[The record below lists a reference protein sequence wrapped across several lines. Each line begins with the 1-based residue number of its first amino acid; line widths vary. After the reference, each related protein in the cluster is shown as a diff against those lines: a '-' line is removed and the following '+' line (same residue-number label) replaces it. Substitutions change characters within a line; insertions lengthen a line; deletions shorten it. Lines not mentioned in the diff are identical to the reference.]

1 MNASPGS
8 AVWLA
13 SALALAAGSTVLVAL
28 AALAARRVRAAAWQR
43 TLWQA
48 VTLGLALLVVGEMT
62 GLPGWLRAALK
73 PKPAAEAQPW
83 LQPPASGGR
92 QPPVGSAEQGADAP
106 RSPAVE
112 AEEDVAGEA
121 EDAGTAVGWLGAA
134 WLAGTALVGGRA
146 LLGRTLLA
154 VFRRRHAPVADAA
167 LAERVRDLARRLGL
181 RRRVRLLEAR
191 GMCSPA
197 AFGVLRPTVVLP
209 AGFARDFDGPSQDVM
224 LAHELAHLAAHDPAW
239 HLLADVVTA
248 ALWWQPL
255 AWWARHR
262 LRAAGELA
270 ADEASLLVAD
280 GPGVLARCLVELGT
294 RLAGAARP
302 GWVRMAG
309 SGFRSG
315 LGRRVERLVRLG
327 GAWRPPR
334 RALAR
339 VVLTLGAAALLAC
352 AALPTAW
359 ARPRALEE
367 GDEPMLRR
375 SWKQSLAGAVL
386 FAALAP
392 VSESP
397 HAQGPGPGGP
407 GVPGGA
413 PGRAGGEK
421 PDEAASLQEQA
432 RFFNEETQR
441 ARDRLTELKRV
452 FKSNDKQVVD
462 LEARLAKLEQEKAKV
477 EADIKRMQSR
487 SIRVFRLKH
496 AKPEEVRQVL
506 ESLLG
511 GASGTFG
518 AGPMMGPGGPGMPG
532 MMGGKGGRGPMGPGM
547 GGPPG
552 MMAGPGGAGGNEDT
566 LWRVTVDER
575 TRSLI
580 VRGSR
585 HDLQLAAD
593 LVAVLDQAGG
603 KAVPKVSNL
612 HAFKLKYAHAP
623 RLAQILDDLGVKAR
637 VVPLQKANILIV
649 TGPAEA
655 VKEISDLIA

>member
-1 MNASPGS
+1 
-8 AVWLA
+8 
-13 SALALAAGSTVLVAL
+13 
-28 AALAARRVRAAAWQR
+28 
-43 TLWQA
+43 
-48 VTLGLALLVVGEMT
+48 
-62 GLPGWLRAALK
+62 
-73 PKPAAEAQPW
+73 
-83 LQPPASGGR
+83 
-92 QPPVGSAEQGADAP
+92 
-106 RSPAVE
+106 
-112 AEEDVAGEA
+112 
-121 EDAGTAVGWLGAA
+121 
-134 WLAGTALVGGRA
+134 
-146 LLGRTLLA
+146 
-154 VFRRRHAPVADAA
+154 
-167 LAERVRDLARRLGL
+167 
-181 RRRVRLLEAR
+181 
-191 GMCSPA
+191 
-197 AFGVLRPTVVLP
+197 
-209 AGFARDFDGPSQDVM
+209 
-224 LAHELAHLAAHDPAW
+224 
-239 HLLADVVTA
+239 
-248 ALWWQPL
+248 
-255 AWWARHR
+255 
-262 LRAAGELA
+262 
-270 ADEASLLVAD
+270 
-280 GPGVLARCLVELGT
+280 
-294 RLAGAARP
+294 
-302 GWVRMAG
+302 
-309 SGFRSG
+309 
-315 LGRRVERLVRLG
+315 
-327 GAWRPPR
+327 
-334 RALAR
+334 
-339 VVLTLGAAALLAC
+339 
-352 AALPTAW
+352 
-359 ARPRALEE
+359 
-367 GDEPMLRR
+367 MLRR

-612 HAFKLKYAHAP
+612 HAFKLKFAHAP

-655 VKEISDLIA
+655 VTEVSELVKELDVEAKEAD